1 MNGQTPH
8 NGGATMAASE
18 FVSLTSERMCRIFLF
33 SNVQTQT
40 GPGINRTLHCTR
52 STLETIV

>member
-33 SNVQTQT
+33 SSVQNA
-40 GPGINRTLHCTR
+40 NRPRHQQNPAVYEEH
-52 STLETIV
+52 S